1 MVVQYH
7 FSLKEHDRHKEE
19 PMETLRPPSGRQR
32 LGSNDSISSQ
42 TSERSE
48 KGDNSK
54 ALFKA
59 YQNRYKEHA
68 EETPAKTPFSSWRR
82 SGNFEDEHKPIE
94 SKSVEPERSRIE
106 MKSRVFSSVEESK
119 RQDRDKTELKH
130 ERIKKVEKPAI
141 EKDVVSPIHQEGD
154 KGDEL
159 MSNFRQALRRHQIS
173 EERKV
178 SEERDSSKDTEKS
191 TAAMIEKIRAA
202 KAQIKQIK
210 ESHAKSDD
218 SKDITVSHERN
229 KLPSTSSLEET
240 TVIDDKKS
248 DEKSALKTVPKLA
261 RQKLV
266 SDDLKAKY
274 NESKKEEKVN
284 EETVRPKK
292 TESEPKKHS
301 RLKVEKHK
309 EDKKYSR
316 LKQKEHKE
324 IEKSENAIMS
334 EPEQFKVTQDKKDFR
349 KAIADKFKRESSGF
363 EFGTSFT
370 KPKSVDSKDDQKL
383 TSPDKMVEKTE
394 QREETDKIPE
404 TAKSVYKFVPKTE
417 RTEQRD
423 ETDKIP
429 ETAKS
434 VYKIVPKTEKTE
446 QRDETDKIPETAK
459 SVYKFV
465 PKTDK
470 NVETATSSPNIVPK
484 TTVKS
489 IQEAKDVDFSHK
501 PVSALVYQ
509 EPTSQVSNS
518 DTFGVSYSP
527 QSSSS
532 TQVLSYKSSKD
543 KEIDQSEKAGVE
555 SKVKDTDHKPR
566 RQMKKHTKAKSFE
579 LGLLS
584 KPKEEKTDVLETQ
597 DDSSVI
603 PKLSA
608 DELSRKERID
618 KYKEERKKQ
627 LATISVGGESELP
640 SLFLSSRPE
649 TDSAL
654 SRSRSLKVDS
664 DTKPD
669 TAIAPVRSKSMKEA
683 SPAHVSKIS
692 GLQLAELGSQSK
704 EAYEKQ
710 SRDDIAKAA
719 AKSTSTKDQKDSKE
733 ITHRTMLAEMVL
745 AEDKEHASKSSFEKE
760 SDSGHESADS
770 SRRIRRQLP
779 SLEDVLGK
787 NVVENRIEEKK
798 VEAKQQYTDLKKPK
812 ETEKVKPPAEFVLD
826 YSKVKITPKSI
837 PVEMSQGR
845 VISKKFDIIQ
855 PQEEIYNG
863 FSSSE
868 RNAYQTSESDVRK
881 NFDTT
886 EAEASFENLERSID
900 QKDTSS
906 ELTDSEIPKDS
917 VSKMSQYFM
926 HSEKQDRPDNMV
938 FASVYSKQNT
948 ETHNKPIQEAIRKYP
963 SEEISDEHFQKDNE
977 ASVKEVPLPE
987 RAVINE
993 EFTKQSESKSSTPER
1008 VISVSE
1014 ARKVFSESTTK
1025 QVFGT
1030 DFVHKDKETEKTAP
1044 SKYTQALAEI
1054 DSVFKDTENE
1064 LTRQLLLGVRSSS
1077 AEFSDSVIDRA
1088 QSSPSQHRSR
1098 QHHEIPTSDENRALS
1113 ATKPPVS
1120 PRTERKRARDT
1131 KFKKVSYRSSESDES
1146 KLDMAKERER
1156 SKSRELSKEKE
1167 IQKRISNKERS
1178 PSLESIPKADVRIR
1192 QAVKERS
1199 PSVESIP
1206 KTGVT
1211 KISYRDLER
1220 ARQEKPSKLGHES
1233 SDESLVF
1240 GSDYRKP
1247 VTKPDYTSYTHDY
1260 SKPKTGA
1267 ITEENFEAVQSFSDY
1282 NDKHKAEID
1291 TKDKEVKHGKLDRDM
1306 RKFQVES
1313 DPKHGSESMMFGSDY
1328 RKPKADIKP
1337 EMKPTKEDDHIQD
1350 KIPKHH
1356 PGRHFEQSTI
1366 AAQPAVHKID
1376 RKETYKKDTEDKTIG
1391 LNVQAPHPVKEEK
1404 MHVFKPVEAKVDI
1417 KAEAVLTASGQII
1430 EVPVSPR
1437 QKSPPKIVSLS
1448 KQETVPKVE
1457 VKHAI
1462 KLISKPKAVEEPKE
1476 ERASAQ
1482 ITTERQI
1489 SEPMVIERSD
1499 KLIPDTKPKVVPSDR
1514 QTIQL
1519 TRTTETVE
1527 KVKPVQYVHPS
1538 PLLSFSAKTETPK
1551 KTGLITETKVT
1562 SQIEKKTDI
1571 VSPADKDD
1579 KSERVRESDKEF
1591 INRRAKEEAW
1601 KKPVDTTSEF
1611 HKKTVEKMLLDTS
1624 LDDIL
1629 SRNADYLSDSEK
1641 TSGSGRG
1648 RAEKKTR
1655 PQSVHEE
1662 SRSHGRTKRIFKK
1675 KNLQRSKSE
1684 DRTHFKVDDSG
1695 AVRRS
1700 RGTEDIDKS
1709 KRSGPGGVSRGH
1721 DSRLVQHTVVEF
1733 KRFSYYFCSV

>member
-1 MVVQYH
+1 MVVQYN

-32 LGSNDSISSQ
+32 LGSNDSMSSQ

-68 EETPAKTPFSSWRR
+68 VETPAKTPFSSWRR

-106 MKSRVFSSVEESK
+106 MKSRVFSSAEESK
-119 RQDRDKTELKH
+119 RQDCDKTELKH

-178 SEERDSSKDTEKS
+178 SEERESSKDTEKS

-229 KLPSTSSLEET
+229 KLPSTSSVEET
-240 TVIDDKKS
+240 TDDKKS
-248 DEKSALKTVPKLA
+248 DSKLALKTVPKLA

-301 RLKVEKHK
+301 RPKAEKHK

-334 EPEQFKVTQDKKDFR
+334 EPEQSKVTQDKKDFR

-383 TSPDKMVEKTE
+383 TSTDKMVEKTE

-404 TAKSVYKFVPKTE
+404 TAKSVYKF
-417 RTEQRD
+417 
-423 ETDKIP
+423 
-429 ETAKS
+429 
-434 VYKIVPKTEKTE
+434 VPKTEKTE

-470 NVETATSSPNIVPK
+470 NLETATSAPNIVPK
-484 TTVKS
+484 TTVKP
-489 IQEAKDVDFSHK
+489 IEEAKDDDFSHK

-509 EPTSQVSNS
+509 EPTSQVSTS

-532 TQVLSYKSSKD
+532 TQVLSYKISKD

-566 RQMKKHTKAKSFE
+566 REMKKHTKAKSFE

-584 KPKEEKTDVLETQ
+584 KPTEEKIEVLETQ
-597 DDSSVI
+597 DNSSVI

-654 SRSRSLKVDS
+654 FRSRSLKVDS

-710 SRDDIAKAA
+710 SRDDVAKPA
-719 AKSTSTKDQKDSKE
+719 AKSASTKDQKDSKE

-745 AEDKEHASKSSFEKE
+745 AEDKEHALKSSFEKE

-787 NVVENRIEEKK
+787 NVVDNRIEEKK

-948 ETHNKPIQEAIRKYP
+948 ETDIKPIQEAIRKYP
-963 SEEISDEHFQKDNE
+963 SEEISDEHFQKDYE

-987 RAVINE
+987 RAVLSE

-1030 DFVHKDKETEKTAP
+1030 DFVHKDKEPEKTAP

-1077 AEFSDSVIDRA
+1077 AELSDSVIDRA

-1098 QHHEIPTSDENRALS
+1098 QYHEIPTSDENRALS

-1220 ARQEKPSKLGHES
+1220 ARQEKSSKLGHES
-1233 SDESLVF
+1233 SGESLVF

-1247 VTKPDYTSYTHDY
+1247 VTKPDNMSYTHDY
-1260 SKPKTGA
+1260 SKPKSGA
-1267 ITEENFEAVQSFSDY
+1267 ITEENFEAIQSFSDY
-1282 NDKHKAEID
+1282 NDKHKAELD

-1306 RKFQVES
+1306 SKFQVES
-1313 DPKHGSESMMFGSDY
+1313 DSKHGSEAMMFGSDY

-1350 KIPKHH
+1350 KIPKDHT
-1356 PGRHFEQSTI
+1356 GKHFEQSTI

-1376 RKETYKKDTEDKTIG
+1376 RKETYKKDTEEKPFA
-1391 LNVQAPHPVKEEK
+1391 LNVQAPHSIKEEK

-1417 KAEAVLTASGQII
+1417 KAEAVSAASGQII
-1430 EVPVSPR
+1430 EMPVSPR
-1437 QKSPPKIVSLS
+1437 QKSPPKVVSLS
-1448 KQETVPKVE
+1448 KQEIVPKVE
-1457 VKHAI
+1457 VKPEI
-1462 KLISKPKAVEEPKE
+1462 KVISKPKTVDEPKE
-1476 ERASAQ
+1476 ERKVHKASAQ
-1482 ITTERQI
+1482 ITAERQI
-1489 SEPMVIERSD
+1489 SEPMVIEKSD
-1499 KLIPDTKPKVVPSDR
+1499 KLIPDTKPKVVPSDHR

-1562 SQIEKKTDI
+1562 SEIEKKTEV

-1579 KSERVRESDKEF
+1579 NKSERVRESDKEF

-1700 RGTEDIDKS
+1700 RGTEDIEKS

-1721 DSRLVQHTVVEF
+1721 DSRLV
-1733 KRFSYYFCSV
+1733 